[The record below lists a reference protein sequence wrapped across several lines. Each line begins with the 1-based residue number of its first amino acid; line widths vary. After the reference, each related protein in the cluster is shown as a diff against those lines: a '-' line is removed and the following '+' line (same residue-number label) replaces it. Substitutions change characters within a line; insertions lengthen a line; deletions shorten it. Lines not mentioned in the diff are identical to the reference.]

1 MPHYR
6 VEVVEPC
13 GTRRRAALMNCV
25 DDLDAL
31 RIAAARARS
40 DGFELWES
48 SRLVARVRARTE
60 SEPTSLRR

>member
-6 VEVVEPC
+6 VEVVELC

-40 DGFELWES
+40 DAFELWES
-48 SRLVARVRARTE
+48 DRLVARVNARATSE
-60 SEPTSLRR
+60 SSSLGL